1 MIGFKD
7 EYMPKCI
14 DFIPP
19 VYADIKEFQA
29 LAKSYNAELT
39 LTANRLDEI
48 HNNFFIDGLNDYGCS
63 RWENIL
69 GLKSNSSFTLDER
82 RFAIKTKLVGQR
94 PYTYKKLASLLDNLV
109 GVDGYKMKLDPVS
122 NHLLVRLD
130 LGAKRMMYAVNDLL
144 ENVVPQNISLEIE
157 LLYNTHEILSGKT
170 HNDLAGYTHEALKE
184 EVFR

>member
-7 EYMPKCI
+7 EYIPKCI

-19 VYADIKEFQA
+19 VYANIKEFQA

-63 RWENIL
+63 RWEDLL

-109 GVDGYKMKLDPVS
+109 GVDGY
-122 NHLLVRLD
+122 R
-130 LGAKRMMYAVNDLL
+130 
-144 ENVVPQNISLEIE
+144 
-157 LLYNTHEILSGKT
+157 
-170 HNDLAGYTHEALKE
+170 
-184 EVFR
+184 